1 MKVLIIEDEH
11 HAQKRLTKLVQM
23 LRPEVEILGAI
34 DSVEEA
40 VEWLEAQPKPDLMFM
55 DIQLSDGLSFEI
67 FSKIQVET
75 PVIFTTAFDEYAIK
89 AFKVNSIDYLLKPIE
104 EEELKCAFDKYES
117 RKPKESD
124 RYDMGKIEQLL
135 QNLTQREYQKR
146 FLIKSGQHMAYVN
159 TDEIAYVYSEN
170 SLSFLQTLDGKR
182 HLLDYTIDQLSDL
195 LDPKL
200 FFRINRKAIIRID
213 SVQKVQP
220 YFNNRLVLK
229 VKPSAAFDLIVS
241 REKVRDFKGWLDGK

>member
-40 VEWLEAQPKPDLMFM
+40 VEWLETQARPDLMFM

-104 EEELKCAFDKYES
+104 EEELKRAFDKYES